1 MSRAL
6 LITLKSILWIL
17 LPNITDIIVEMK
29 ILVMGIM
36 VRRNLVIVIA
46 VEKAIVLPITVNR
59 QETFVMKERALTGK
73 LLNLAWQEVRQDQML
88 HLLLEKSSSIKKR
101 R

>member
-1 MSRAL
+1 M
-6 LITLKSILWIL
+6 ITLKSILWIL

>member
-6 LITLKSILWIL
+6 LITLKSILWIP

-46 VEKAIVLPITVNR
+46 VERAIVLLITANR
-59 QETFVMKERALTGK
+59 QETFVMKERASTGK